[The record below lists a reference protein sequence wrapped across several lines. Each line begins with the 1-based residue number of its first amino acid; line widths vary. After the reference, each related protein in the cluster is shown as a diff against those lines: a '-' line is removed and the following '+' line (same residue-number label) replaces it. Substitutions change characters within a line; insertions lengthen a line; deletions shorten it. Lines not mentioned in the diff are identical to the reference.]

1 MNTLAEFR
9 VPAENFALYE
19 TLSETGVSFEA
30 ERITAHDSDRVI
42 PLLWAA
48 GELDKQD
55 ELETAL
61 RSDTSTK
68 DVELVTDL
76 DEERLY
82 KMEWVK
88 DVRFVVHML
97 TEEGAAIFSASGSR
111 EYWEFRVLFPD
122 REAATA
128 TQEFCERWDLGV
140 EIRSVYEMNHERH
153 GRFGLTAQ
161 QSEILVIAESRGFFD
176 IPQKAH
182 MDDLAEELGISRQAV
197 SERLRRAHKR
207 LIQSTMAI
215 GHEVDDERKDF

>member
-19 TLSETGVSFEA
+19 TLSATGVSFEA

-48 GELDKQD
+48 GETSEQD
-55 ELETAL
+55 ELEAAL
-61 RSDTSTK
+61 HSDPSTK
-68 DVELVTDL
+68 DIELVTDL
-76 DEERLY
+76 EEERLY

-97 TEEGAAIFSASGSR
+97 TEEGAAIFNASGSR
-111 EYWEFRVLFPD
+111 DYWEFRVLFPD
-122 REAATA
+122 REAATS
-128 TQEFCERWDLGV
+128 TQDFCERWDLDVKIGS
-140 EIRSVYEMNHERH
+140 IYEMNHERH
-153 GRFGLTAQ
+153 GRFGLTEQ
-161 QSEILVIAESRGFFD
+161 QSEILVLAESRGFFD
-176 IPQKAH
+176 IPQQAH
-182 MDDLAEELGISRQAV
+182 MDDLAEELDISRQAI

-215 GHEVDDERKDF
+215 GHKADEERKDL